1 MNVIEMKLL
10 AANRLQ
16 RAAVLSQR
24 CVADLADLAR
34 SPQVQELERL
44 FVPGEANQTAL
55 IQTTVPPGRERH
67 GPGKTVS
74 EA

>member
-1 MNVIEMKLL
+1 MNLLEMKLL

-24 CVADLADLAR
+24 YVADLADLAR

-44 FVPGEANQTAL
+44 VVTGEANQTAL
-55 IQTTVPPGRERH
+55 IQTTVPLGRERF
-67 GPGKTVS
+67 GSGKTVS